1 MSKTD
6 TLNAVL
12 TANNS
17 NCIVDRHHFGSTEYF
32 NICTQHSVTIPW
44 AFGDWAA
51 FGIVSFLLLLL
62 IAAIVSLIVATMDI

>member
-1 MSKTD
+1 MSKED

-17 NCIVDRHHFGSTEYF
+17 NCIVDRTHFGSTEYF
-32 NICTQHSVTIPW
+32 NICTQHSVDIPW

-51 FGIVSFLLLLL
+51 FGIVAFLLLLL
-62 IAAIVSLIVATMDI
+62 MVTIAGLVVTIMNN